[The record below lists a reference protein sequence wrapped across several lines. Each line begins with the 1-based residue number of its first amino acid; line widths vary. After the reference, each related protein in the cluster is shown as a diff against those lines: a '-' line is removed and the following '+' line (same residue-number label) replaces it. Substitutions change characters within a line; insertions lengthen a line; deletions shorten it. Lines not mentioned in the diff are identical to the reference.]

1 VTVAQELTR
10 RSIPACNCAHVEA
23 STPRSVAF
31 GGGERGVYAP
41 LRLIEEGTGRVMQPV
56 GMRPGVSC
64 QPRVFDRVFSRPEDV
79 NDTRANRVVST
90 PTRDRR
96 LDSLWPAH
104 HDRRLNA
111 CQHWGAMRASRRS
124 LLRRPQ
130 ANSDD
135 HDLLMAELAALHE
148 GHARYVL
155 GYANALLQSREL
167 AEEASLEVLLT
178 GWRAGLARE
187 PDQRAI
193 RLLLMSL
200 VLREVA
206 VLRRQVRNSC
216 RDTPQSFTN
225 ARTHVVRGG

>member
-1 VTVAQELTR
+1 
-10 RSIPACNCAHVEA
+10 
-23 STPRSVAF
+23 
-31 GGGERGVYAP
+31 
-41 LRLIEEGTGRVMQPV
+41 
-56 GMRPGVSC
+56 
-64 QPRVFDRVFSRPEDV
+64 
-79 NDTRANRVVST
+79 
-90 PTRDRR
+90 
-96 LDSLWPAH
+96 
-104 HDRRLNA
+104 
-111 CQHWGAMRASRRS
+111 
-124 LLRRPQ
+124 
-130 ANSDD
+130 
-135 HDLLMAELAALHE
+135 
-148 GHARYVL
+148 VL